1 MDLKIGNKIKHFR
14 LLKGF
19 SQEKMSELLEI
30 SAKAYGNIERNIT
43 DVNLSRLEQIA
54 NVLGISLPKLFDFE
68 EKNIINGNG
77 NNNINNIQGSVIQTP
92 ESEQAKNHA
101 LEKSEQENTFL
112 KEKITLLEKRIAD
125 LETMNEIFKNK

>member
-77 NNNINNIQGSVIQTP
+77 NNNNIQGSVIQTP

-112 KEKITLLEKRIAD
+112 KEKITLLEKRITD
-125 LETMNEIFKNK
+125 LETMNEIFKNR